1 MRLNKNKKSRNII
14 GITQSIL
21 IFVLVVLV
29 VIMMI
34 QINRLQGTARVINY
48 AGLVRGATQR
58 EVKLEIAGLEN
69 DELIEY
75 LDNILSGLK
84 YQDGHYDLVKL
95 HDEEYQNKLQLQ
107 IDYWDEIKKEIEAV
121 RSDGY
126 KNTDIVNMSE
136 NYFNMADDTVSA
148 AEKYSEK
155 IAIKIRSIEILSA
168 LDMMCLVI
176 LVVIQTLA
184 AMKMAVQNK
193 LLEQKAYTDSRT
205 GLPNR
210 SSCKE
215 ILNNKDIIKEPT
227 ACIVFDLNN
236 LKLINDTMG
245 HSAGDQLIVNFAVL
259 LRSVLPEKD
268 YVGRYG
274 GDEFMAIIHNT
285 DKSEVHEILKRIY
298 MEKDRLNSN
307 GNELPIDYA
316 CGWAISDD
324 YKESTIQIL
333 FDKADSYMYKNK
345 QLCKEQNLHSF
356 QICGDI
362 PGIFG
367 DRR

>member
-14 GITQSIL
+14 GVTQSVL

-34 QINRLQGTARVINY
+34 QIDRLQGTARVINY

-58 EVKLEIAGLEN
+58 EVKLEIAGSEN

-75 LDNILSGLK
+75 LDDILSGLK

-95 HDEEYQNKLQLQ
+95 HDKEYQNKLQVQ

-121 RSDGY
+121 RSGGY

-136 NYFNMADDTVSA
+136 NYFSMADDTVSA

-215 ILNNKDIIKEPT
+215 ILNNKEIIKEPT

-236 LKLINDTMG
+236 LKFINDTMG
-245 HSAGDQLIVNFAVL
+245 HSAGDKLIVNFAAL

-268 YVGRYG
+268 FVGRYG
-274 GDEFMAIIHNT
+274 GDEFMVVIYDT
-285 DKSEVHEILKRIY
+285 DKAEVDEILKCLCL
-298 MEKDRLNSN
+298 EKDKLNN
-307 GNELPIDYA
+307 PGNELQIDYA
-316 CGWAISDD
+316 CGWAISED
-324 YKESTIQIL
+324 YKESTLQIL
-333 FDKADSYMYKNK
+333 FDSADSYMYENK
-345 QLCKEQNLHSF
+345 QLCKKQN
-356 QICGDI
+356 Q
-362 PGIFG
+362 
-367 DRR
+367 